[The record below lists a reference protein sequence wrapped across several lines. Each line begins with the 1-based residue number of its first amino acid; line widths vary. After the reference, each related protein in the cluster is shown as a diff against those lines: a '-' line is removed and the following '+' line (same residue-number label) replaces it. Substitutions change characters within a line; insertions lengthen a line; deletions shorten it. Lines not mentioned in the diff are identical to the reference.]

1 MTRAIENHY
10 HFFMATELQQSPR
23 EDTRIPHEPA
33 KQRGRVTSSTL
44 MGDLRELIIEHN
56 GREYRLRVTS
66 HGNLILTA

>member
-1 MTRAIENHY
+1 
-10 HFFMATELQQSPR
+10 MATELQQPMR
-23 EDTRIPHEPA
+23 EDTRVPPEPP
-33 KQRGRVTSSTL
+33 KQRGRVSSSTL